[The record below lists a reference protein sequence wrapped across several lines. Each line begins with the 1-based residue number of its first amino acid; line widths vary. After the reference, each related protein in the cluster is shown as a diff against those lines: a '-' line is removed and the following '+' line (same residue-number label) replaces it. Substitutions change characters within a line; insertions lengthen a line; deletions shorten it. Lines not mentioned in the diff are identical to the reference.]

1 MYSINPSADKM
12 KKTFIVELDTDKTL
26 DEAIF
31 YALCGLDHCRDKSLI
46 TGVVRLE
53 IARAKLDVAVDALN
67 KEVAS
72 WMNNKDK

>member
-1 MYSINPSADKM
+1 M
-12 KKTFIVELDTDKTL
+12 KKTFTIELDTDKTL

-53 IARAKLDVAVDALN
+53 IAIAKLDVAVDALN

-72 WMNNKDK
+72 WMNNEDK

>member
-1 MYSINPSADKM
+1 M
-12 KKTFIVELDTDKTL
+12 KNTYTVELDTDKTL

-31 YALCGLDHCRDKSLI
+31 YALCGLDHCRDKSVI

-53 IARAKLDVAVDALN
+53 IARAKLDVAIDALN

>member
-1 MYSINPSADKM
+1 M
-12 KKTFIVELDTDKTL
+12 KKTFIIELDTDKTL

>member
-1 MYSINPSADKM
+1 MYSIHPSADKM
-12 KKTFIVELDTDKTL
+12 KKTFIIELDTDKTL

-46 TGVVRLE
+46 TGVVRLK
-53 IARAKLDVAVDALN
+53 IARAKLDVAIDALN
-67 KEVAS
+67 KEVDS

>member
-12 KKTFIVELDTDKTL
+12 KKTFIIELDTDKTL

-53 IARAKLDVAVDALN
+53 IARAKLDVAVNALN
-67 KEVAS
+67 KEVDS

>member
-1 MYSINPSADKM
+1 M
-12 KKTFIVELDTDKTL
+12 KKTFTIELDTDKTL
-26 DEAIF
+26 DNAIF

-53 IARAKLDVAVDALN
+53 IARAKLDVAIDALN
-67 KEVAS
+67 KEVDS